1 MYCRSLVLTESL
13 VWGDIGI
20 LQRLNSFLEISFK
33 KNIFEIVY
41 IVRSGHGLPVYSINS
56 TILDGFILA
65 GILNLIVYYHLAWEP
80 SVAQVNHSYFRRG
93 PSSSPIKI

>member
-56 TILDGFILA
+56 TLLDGFILA
-65 GILNLIVYYHLAWEP
+65 GILNLIVYSCRDTQPYSLFLQGY
-80 SVAQVNHSYFRRG
+80 STL
-93 PSSSPIKI
+93 